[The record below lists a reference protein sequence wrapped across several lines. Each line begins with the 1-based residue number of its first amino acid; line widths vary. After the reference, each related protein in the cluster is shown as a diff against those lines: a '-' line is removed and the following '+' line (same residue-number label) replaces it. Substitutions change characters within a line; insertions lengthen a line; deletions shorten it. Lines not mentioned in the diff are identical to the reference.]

1 MIKLFTIYMSKN
13 KLLKHLQ
20 NDIYCRL
27 DVSKIAGIGVF
38 AIKTI
43 PKGVNPFKIL
53 AKDKDK
59 IIELDDNDIKNMD
72 KNVKKIVNDFFG
84 QGDKIK
90 RYDVLASG
98 PNNLN
103 ISYYLNH
110 SDKPNLDIVEME
122 GSNYLGFVANRIIK
136 EGEELT
142 IDYSKYE

>member
-1 MIKLFTIYMSKN
+1 MNKN

-27 DVSKIAGIGVF
+27 GISKIAGIGVF

-53 AKDKDK
+53 AKDNDK
-59 IIELDDNDIKNMD
+59 IIELNYDDVKDLD
-72 KNVKKIVNDFFG
+72 KNVKKIINDFFG
-84 QGDKIK
+84 QGGKLK
-90 RYDVLASG
+90 KYDVLASG
-98 PNNLN
+98 PNNMN

-110 SDKPNLDIVEME
+110 SDKPNLDIVEIE
-122 GSNYLGFVANRIIK
+122 GSDYLGFITNQIIK
-136 EGEELT
+136 EGDELT

>member
-1 MIKLFTIYMSKN
+1 MSKN
-13 KLLKHLQ
+13 KLLDHLQ

-38 AIKTI
+38 AIKI
-43 PKGVNPFKIL
+43 ISKGVNPFKIL
-53 AKDKDK
+53 AKDNDK
-59 IIELDDNDIKNMD
+59 IIELDDNDIKNLD
-72 KNVKKIVNDFFG
+72 KNVKKIINDFFG

-110 SDKPNLDIVEME
+110 SNKPNLDIIEIE
-122 GSNYLGFVANRIIK
+122 GSNYLGFVTNRIIK

-142 IDYSKYE
+142 IDYSKYK

>member
-1 MIKLFTIYMSKN
+1 MSKN
-13 KLLKHLQ
+13 KLLDHLQ

-27 DVSKIAGIGVF
+27 GVSKIAGIGVF

-53 AKDKDK
+53 AKDNDK
-59 IIELDDNDIKNMD
+59 IIELNDDDIKNLN

-90 RYDVLASG
+90 KYDVLASG
-98 PNNLN
+98 PNNIN

-110 SDKPNLDIVEME
+110 SNKPNLDIVEIE
-122 GSNYLGFVANRIIK
+122 GSNYLGFVANQIIK

>member
-1 MIKLFTIYMSKN
+1 MSKN
-13 KLLKHLQ
+13 KLLDHLQ

-27 DVSKIAGIGVF
+27 GVSKIAGIGVF

-53 AKDKDK
+53 AKDNDK
-59 IIELDDNDIKNMD
+59 IIELNDDDIKNLN

-84 QGDKIK
+84 QGYKIK
-90 RYDVLASG
+90 KYDVLASG
-98 PNNLN
+98 PNNIN

-110 SDKPNLDIVEME
+110 SNEPNLDIVEIE
-122 GSNYLGFVANRIIK
+122 GSNYLGFVANQIIK

>member
-1 MIKLFTIYMSKN
+1 MSKN
-13 KLLKHLQ
+13 KLLDHLQ

-27 DVSKIAGIGVF
+27 GVSKIAGIGVF

-53 AKDKDK
+53 SKDNDK
-59 IIELDDNDIKNMD
+59 IIELNDDDIKNLN

-90 RYDVLASG
+90 KYDVLASG
-98 PNNLN
+98 PNNIN

-110 SDKPNLDIVEME
+110 SNEPNLDIVEIE

-142 IDYSKYE
+142 INYSKYE

>member
-1 MIKLFTIYMSKN
+1 MSKN
-13 KLLKHLQ
+13 KLLDHLQ

-38 AIKTI
+38 AIKI
-43 PKGVNPFKIL
+43 ISKGVNPFKIL
-53 AKDKDK
+53 AKDNDK
-59 IIELDDNDIKNMD
+59 IIELDDNDIKNLD
-72 KNVKKIVNDFFG
+72 KNVKKIINDFFG

-110 SDKPNLDIVEME
+110 SNKPNLDIIEIE
-122 GSNYLGFVANRIIK
+122 GSNYLGFVTNRIIK

-142 IDYSKYE
+142 IDYSKYESKI